1 MFRIV
6 FASLVLLSLSACG
19 GVLAYDRNGKV
30 FAGLLDDM
38 NFQVMKIRHEIRS
51 KGAFEEIKYALNKR
65 GTIVGVCR
73 TKRSG
78 PGKGM
83 DFAVY
88 HLNGDKIAGAT
99 QTTFANE
106 MDNYLSSI
114 GNNRFFKGKVTKS
127 SYFYCE
133 DIGASTGDLELVLY
147 VRLLNTG
154 HDDTFTFFQAV
165 RVTVA
170 VGKLRVVDLE
180 NFAPSGS
187 PQSVV
192 ALTNPLKGYTVDTM
206 GGDIRIDGVP
216 IELQGNSVAADSVKH
231 WFR

>member
-1 MFRIV
+1 MFRII

-19 GVLAYDRNGKV
+19 GVLAYDRNGTV
-30 FAGLLDDM
+30 FAGPLDDM
-38 NFQVMKIRHEIRS
+38 NIQVMKIRHEIRS
-51 KGAFEEIKYALNKR
+51 KGSFDQIKYALNKR

-73 TKRSG
+73 TTRTE
-78 PGKGM
+78 PGGGM

-88 HLNGDKIAGAT
+88 HLNGNKIAGAT
-99 QTTFANE
+99 QESLAKK
-106 MDNYLSSI
+106 MDSYLVSI
-114 GNNRFFKGKVTKS
+114 GGNKFFREKISKG

-133 DIGASTGDLELVLY
+133 DIGASTGELELVLY
-147 VRLLNTG
+147 VRLLKTTPE
-154 HDDTFTFFQAV
+154 TFTSFQAV
-165 RVTVA
+165 RVTVDG
-170 VGKLRVVDLE
+170 GKLRVVDLE
-180 NFAPSGS
+180 NFDHLAS

-216 IELQGNSVAADSVKH
+216 IELQGNSVGANSVKH

>member
-19 GVLAYDRNGKV
+19 GVLAYDRNGTV
-30 FAGLLDDM
+30 FAGPLDEM
-38 NFQVMKIRHEIRS
+38 NIQVMKIRHEIRS
-51 KGAFEEIKYALNKR
+51 KGSFAEIKYALNKR

-73 TKRSG
+73 TTRTKSG
-78 PGKGM
+78 GGM

-133 DIGASTGDLELVLY
+133 DIGASTGELELVLY
-147 VRLLNTG
+147 VRLLSTG
-154 HDDTFTFFQAV
+154 TETFTFFQAV
-165 RVTVA
+165 RVTVDG
-170 VGKLRVVDLE
+170 GKLRVLDLE
-180 NFAPSGS
+180 NFHHSAL

-216 IELQGNSVAADSVKH
+216 IELRGNSVTADSVKH
-231 WFR
+231 WFK

>member
-51 KGAFEEIKYALNKR
+51 KGPFEEIKYALNKR

-78 PGKGM
+78 SGRGM

-88 HLNGDKIAGAT
+88 HLNGVKIAEAS
-99 QTTFANE
+99 QTDLARE
-106 MDNYLSSI
+106 MDDYLSSI
-114 GNNRFFKGKVTKS
+114 GNNRLFEGNIS
-127 SYFYCE
+127 NGGYFYCE

-147 VRLLNTG
+147 VRLLNTSPE
-154 HDDTFTFFQAV
+154 TFTFFQAV

-170 VGKLRVVDLE
+170 GGKLRVVDLE
-180 NFAPSGS
+180 NFDPSGS